1 MKCVLH
7 LWFDDNAVEAV
18 AFYCSLFENS
28 RLQWQY
34 AIKDTPSGDCD
45 LLAFELDG
53 QAFSAISAGPYY
65 QLNESVSIM
74 VTCSSR
80 AEVLRLYQ
88 AFMKKGDFLMPLQE
102 YAFNPY
108 YAWVR
113 DAFGV
118 TWQLLLDENQESF
131 YQFDFCLLFASE
143 NCGKASEALDFYAS
157 LFDTSIESIV
167 LYQEGQAHEAR
178 AKVSYASL
186 NLGSNRLVL
195 MDHAYTGDK
204 LFNEAFSFMILC
216 DSQDEIDLYWQ
227 ALSAVP
233 EAEQCGWCKDSFGLS
248 WQILPSWLMS
258 LYENSQAEK
267 LNKIQK
273 KLLKMRKI
281 DSQSLKDE
289 L

>member
-1 MKCVLH
+1 
-7 LWFDDNAVEAV
+7 
-18 AFYCSLFENS
+18 
-28 RLQWQY
+28 
-34 AIKDTPSGDCD
+34 
-45 LLAFELDG
+45 
-53 QAFSAISAGPYY
+53 
-65 QLNESVSIM
+65 M

-88 AFMKKGDFLMPLQE
+88 AFIKKRDFLMPLQE

-113 DAFGV
+113 DTFGV

-131 YQFDFCLLFASE
+131 YQFVFCLLFVSK
-143 NCGKASEALDFYAS
+143 NCGKASEALDFYAV
-157 LFDTSIESIV
+157 LFDTSMESIA

-178 AKVSYASL
+178 AKVSYASF

-216 DSQDEIDLYWQ
+216 DSQEEIDLYWQ
-227 ALSAVP
+227 TLSAAP

-267 LNKIQK
+267 LNKVQK

>member
-1 MKCVLH
+1 MKCVPH

-88 AFMKKGDFLMPLQE
+88 AFMQKGDFLMPLQE

-131 YQFDFCLLFASE
+131 YHFDFCLLFASE
-143 NCGKASEALDFYAS
+143 NCGKASEALDFYAA
-157 LFDTSIESIV
+157 LFDTSIESIA

-186 NLGSNRLVL
+186 NLESNRLVL

>member
-1 MKCVLH
+1 
-7 LWFDDNAVEAV
+7 
-18 AFYCSLFENS
+18 
-28 RLQWQY
+28 
-34 AIKDTPSGDCD
+34 
-45 LLAFELDG
+45 
-53 QAFSAISAGPYY
+53 
-65 QLNESVSIM
+65 
-74 VTCSSR
+74 
-80 AEVLRLYQ
+80 
-88 AFMKKGDFLMPLQE
+88 
-102 YAFNPY
+102 
-108 YAWVR
+108 
-113 DAFGV
+113 
-118 TWQLLLDENQESF
+118 
-131 YQFDFCLLFASE
+131 
-143 NCGKASEALDFYAS
+143 
-157 LFDTSIESIV
+157 
-167 LYQEGQAHEAR
+167 
-178 AKVSYASL
+178 
-186 NLGSNRLVL
+186 

-267 LNKIQK
+267 LNKIQN